1 LVKIKPALYIHKI
14 VTKTQSF
21 TGIIAG
27 TSVAD
32 YCNDIIKKTRRYYR
46 IPSAITQRLM
56 KYSSFNTEPVL
67 MTYPDNKTIENWIL
81 TVPKISRF

>member
-1 LVKIKPALYIHKI
+1 LVKDKKPALYIHKI

-32 YCNDIIKKTRRYYR
+32 YCNNIIKKNTKILSHSVCDYSNY
-46 IPSAITQRLM
+46 M
-56 KYSSFNTEPVL
+56 KYSRFNTEPVL

-81 TVPKISRF
+81 TVLKN